1 MQKPGQT
8 KYTDKNILQI
18 ICPCVFDPNLQPIM
32 TYVLYNIPLN
42 LDRQE
47 MKLILDYSRG
57 LLLSLPWLSAHT
69 LTKSTGEELWNGDES
84 IQKPNKSP
92 EGLRPCKSCT
102 WARGRWSIIHWEK
115 EKGIEKEQIGE
126 AVEEGEGHLCHAAVT
141 FQHDIWTGGWETVV
155 NWAILSTSAFR
166 LGVNDWTWRQ
176 SVAMCTVHQL
186 QHMAPSK
193 TLRTV
198 NKN

>member
-1 MQKPGQT
+1 MT
-8 KYTDKNILQI
+8 ILGDFYCHCRDYLLI
-18 ICPCVFDPNLQPIM
+18 HW
-32 TYVLYNIPLN
+32 LN
-42 LDRQE
+42 QQE
-47 MKLILDYSRG
+47 RSSD
-57 LLLSLPWLSAHT
+57 
-69 LTKSTGEELWNGDES
+69 DES

-126 AVEEGEGHLCHAAVT
+126 EGEGHLRHAAVT

-155 NWAILSTSAFR
+155 NWAILSTSAFQ

-176 SVAMCTVHQL
+176 SVAMC
-186 QHMAPSK
+186 K